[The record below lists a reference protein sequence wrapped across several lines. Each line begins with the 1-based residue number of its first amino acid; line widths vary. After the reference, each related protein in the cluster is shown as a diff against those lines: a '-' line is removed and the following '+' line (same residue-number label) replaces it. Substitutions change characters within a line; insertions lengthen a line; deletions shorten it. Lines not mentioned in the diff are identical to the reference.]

1 MDGLLFYQS
10 TEFYSRSIAPES
22 FMMMNIESGYQ
33 IRTTLQCELIRN
45 THRAVHPR
53 GHPNSGAGDH
63 VFPSVLVSI
72 SSVCV

>member
-1 MDGLLFYQS
+1 
-10 TEFYSRSIAPES
+10 
-22 FMMMNIESGYQ
+22 MMMNIESGYQ